1 MAKQILPTTFKDDI
15 VSSAMNGRRK
25 YNMIQNDDGTV
36 SFEDV
41 TEYTQVG
48 SNFGA
53 AQINAT
59 NGAVNECV
67 GKDSVIDSLLSIAT
81 NSDSGKVAGALAVKE
96 LNDKITIEEYVV
108 KGVIIPK
115 SSFSNAACAVKSK
128 AGYSQA
134 IPLFVKFKNSADG
147 GKQESSSNCYRIA
160 FGTESGEDVDDNV
173 YVFLR
178 NVSTA
183 YDAKVDVYFCI
194 IYIK

>member
-1 MAKQILPTTFKDDI
+1 MARQTLSTTFKDDI
-15 VSSAMNGRRK
+15 IAASESRRRYK
-25 YNMIQNDDGTV
+25 IIYNDDETV

-59 NGAVNECV
+59 NSAVNECA
-67 GKDSVIDSLLSIAT
+67 GKDDIIDSLADIVA
-81 NSDSGKVAGALAVKE
+81 NSNSGKITGALATKE

-108 KGVIIPK
+108 KDVTVPK
-115 SSFSNAACAVKSK
+115 GSFTNTTCTVKSK

-134 IPLFVKFKNSADG
+134 IPLFVKNKNSADG
-147 GKQESSSNCYRIA
+147 GGQESNCSCYRIT
-160 FGTESGEDVDDNV
+160 FEDANGDDSDDTV
-173 YVFLR
+173 RIFLR
-178 NVSTA
+178 NFLTTYS
-183 YDAKVDVYFCI
+183 AKIDFYFCI

>member
-1 MAKQILPTTFKDDI
+1 MAKQILPTTFRDDI
-15 VSSAMNGRRK
+15 VSSSMNGRRR

-67 GKDSVIDSLLSIAT
+67 DKDSIIDSLSGIAA
-81 NSDSGKVAGALAVKE
+81 NSNSGKVAGALAVKE
-96 LNDKITIEEYVV
+96 LNDKITIEEYCVQGIQV
-108 KGVIIPK
+108 TKGLY
-115 SSFSNAACAVKSK
+115 SNASCKVKSK

-134 IPLFVKFKNSADG
+134 IPLFTKFKNSPD
-147 GKQESSSNCYRIA
+147 GKQESTCTCYRIA

-173 YVFLR
+173 YVFVR
-178 NVSTA
+178 NASTA

>member
-96 LNDKITIEEYVV
+96 LNDKIIIKEYVTRNLTMSAGAYTNGKV
-108 KGVIIPK
+108 KVEDK
-115 SSFSNAACAVKSK
+115 RN
-128 AGYSQA
+128 YSQA
-134 IPLFVKFKNSADG
+134 IPLFMKIKNSENG
-147 GKQESSSNCYRIA
+147 GVNESVCNCYRVT
-160 FGTESGEDVDDNV
+160 FGESEDEANDTV
-173 YVFLR
+173 YTFVR
-178 NVSTA
+178 NMYSGA
-183 YDAKVDVYFCI
+183 SAKVDIYFCV